1 MNEKLMQQLV
11 DLYIDEELTE
21 EAMEAVEAG
30 AMSDP
35 ALSHDIYTLRATL
48 NALRKTDDACLTE
61 ESSQRIL
68 MKLRT
73 KGVGIEQNSPDPAHL
88 QYHLP
93 IQG

>member
-1 MNEKLMQQLV
+1 MNELLMQQLV
-11 DLYIDEELTE
+11 DLYVDEELTE
-21 EAMEAVEAG
+21 ETMEAVQAS
-30 AMSDP
+30 AMNDP
-35 ALSHDIYTLRATL
+35 AMSHDIYTLRATL
-48 NALRKTDDACLTE
+48 DALRKSDDTHLTE

-68 MKLRT
+68 MKLRA